1 MSTIFSGNSI
11 DRMTQTPLGPHNG
24 VQTPKGHEMVPK
36 AENQLLFYVETY
48 PT

>member
-11 DRMTQTPLGPHNG
+11 DTETQNPVSQRNG
-24 VQTPKGHEMVPK
+24 VWTPKGHEMVPK
-36 AENQLLFYVETY
+36 AENQLLLYVEPY